1 MAKKKRADREAEKRR
16 AAFLESQQRL
26 TRRRNVVGL
35 LGFVPLAASLA
46 SCGTGTPLDLLCAV
60 PREWWL
66 LIWGALFGSFL
77 GITIR
82 LVLER
87 RRFERG
93 TTSGRA
99 A

>member
-16 AAFLESQQRL
+16 AEFLGSQQRL
-26 TRRRNVVGL
+26 TRRRNVIGV

-46 SCGTGTPLDLLCAV
+46 GCGTGTPLDLLCAV

>member
-1 MAKKKRADREAEKRR
+1 MAKQKPAEREAEKRR
-16 AAFLESQQRL
+16 AEFLGSQERL
-26 TRRRNVVGL
+26 TRRRNIVGV
-35 LGFVPLAASLA
+35 LGFVPLAATLV
-46 SCGTGTPLDLLCAV
+46 SCTTGTPLDWLCQV

-66 LIWGALFGSFL
+66 LGWGALFGSFL